1 MREFP
6 TVDILGFPVSRLSM
20 EDTVAMLAEEVEA
33 RRGRGVDSGLNGNAG
48 LDESAA
54 LNESA
59 APARRLLRVVT
70 ANAEILYAASRHAE
84 QGALLKNADII
95 TPDGVGAV
103 KASIPLGRPVA
114 ERVAGVDLLCRLC
127 AEGARRGWSA
137 YLLGAAEESAAGT
150 AKRLRQDWP
159 ELRLLGWHNG
169 YFDEEEK
176 EKLIQEISGLKP
188 DLLFVAL
195 GFPAQDRF
203 VEENRQRLGAGLC
216 VGVGGSFDVLSGRV
230 RRAPRW
236 IQKIGMEWA
245 YRFAQNPK
253 RLGRFWALPKFS
265 LAVRRQAKRQRGNQ
279 EGRPDKN

>member
-33 RRGRGVDSGLNGNAG
+33 RRGRGVDAGLSGNVG

-103 KASIPLGRPVA
+103 KASITLGRPVA

-176 EKLIQEISGLKP
+176 EGDNE
-188 DLLFVAL
+188 
-195 GFPAQDRF
+195 
-203 VEENRQRLGAGLC
+203 
-216 VGVGGSFDVLSGRV
+216 
-230 RRAPRW
+230 
-236 IQKIGMEWA
+236 
-245 YRFAQNPK
+245 
-253 RLGRFWALPKFS
+253 
-265 LAVRRQAKRQRGNQ
+265 
-279 EGRPDKN
+279 